1 MCSRCVD
8 RTVSEPK
15 PECGLGALS
24 AYGTCCVSALCFWP
38 SLGFGMHASAASLN
52 LNTVI
57 MTFTELTRLS
67 DWDSRALE
75 SWKPTPIF
83 LRHPPLVRP
92 RPHPGRAV
100 CLFHAQGGSSMRR
113 HYLSLV
119 PQFLPS
125 TCAFV
130 FLSVYERARCVCV
143 CVRACVCALGT
154 LSRAEEVCSIACKHL
169 WHVPFVALRSRPPW
183 FQLLP
188 LHHSRPPNR
197 PPSWLPVPIAAS
209 NPPLL

>member
-1 MCSRCVD
+1 MN
-8 RTVSEPK
+8 
-15 PECGLGALS
+15 
-24 AYGTCCVSALCFWP
+24 
-38 SLGFGMHASAASLN
+38 ASAASLN

-130 FLSVYERARCVCV
+130 FLSVYERARCACVCV
-143 CVRACVCALGT
+143 CVCVCA
-154 LSRAEEVCSIACKHL
+154 RARVRVCSWDTQESGRGMFNRLQAPVACSICGVEIQAPI
-169 WHVPFVALRSRPPW
+169 VPTPSSPSLAPPEQAAL
-183 FQLLP
+183 
-188 LHHSRPPNR
+188 
-197 PPSWLPVPIAAS
+197 VAAS
-209 NPPLL
+209 SNCRFQPATPIDSRTVRGMRDPRGCVFLTRMSGLQ